1 MSNANPYA
9 FQSVT
14 PAAMAAADER
24 ATFLRRTYS
33 LLLAAVLTFAAT
45 LWAAG
50 NVEPVRA
57 LAGSMASA
65 IFGTRWGI
73 ALYFALYM
81 GGAFLVHTF
90 AERRPL
96 NLVFFFA
103 FAVLMGLLT
112 APLIYMV
119 AARGASG
126 LEIINQAA
134 LITAVTFGGLT
145 AYVFYSGKSFS
156 FLGGAL
162 SIAGFG
168 LFAVGIASWL
178 FGSGVGAWYSVAIVV
193 LMLGYILYDTGQ
205 ILNHYPTTAYVSAA
219 CVLFVDVIMLFKHV
233 LFLLSRRD

>member
-65 IFGTRWGI
+65 IFGTRFGI
-73 ALYFALYM
+73 FLYMALFM
-81 GGAFLVHTF
+81 GGAYLVHAF

-96 NLVFFFA
+96 NLIFFFA
-103 FAVLMGLLT
+103 FAMLVGLLF

-119 AARGASG
+119 LSRGASG
-126 LEIINQAA
+126 VEILNQAA
-134 LITAVTFGGLT
+134 LITAITFGGLT
-145 AYVFYSGKSFS
+145 GYVFYSGKDFS
-156 FLGGAL
+156 FLRGAL
-162 SIAGFG
+162 SIALFALIGVAFAGWLFGFG
-168 LFAVGIASWL
+168 L
-178 FGSGVGAWYSVAIVV
+178 GAWYSVAAVV
-193 LMLGYILYDTGQ
+193 VFTGYILYDTGQ
-205 ILNHYPTTAYVSAA
+205 ILNHYPTTAHVSAA
-219 CVLFVDVIMLFKHV
+219 CVLFVDVILLFKHI
-233 LFLLSRRD
+233 LLLLTRRD